1 MEHDLIYLLT
11 DNIFFSSKIAQNLK
25 ASGVEAQ
32 TVTKPDALAAALA
45 AQPAD
50 AVLVN
55 LNARGYDPVAVIRGL
70 KAGGNPPV
78 VIAFCGHS
86 DTETMTRGKASGADR
101 VVANSAIT
109 MNAAGVLRDA
119 GIPVPV

>member
-1 MEHDLIYLLT
+1 MIYLLT

-25 ASGVEAQ
+25 ANSVEAQ
-32 TVTKPDALAAALA
+32 TLTKPEALAAAMETA
-45 AQPAD
+45 APD

-55 LNARGYDPVAVIRGL
+55 LNARGYDPMAVIQTL
-70 KAGGNPPV
+70 KASEQSPT

-86 DTETMTRGKASGADR
+86 DTETMEKGRQSGADR

-119 GIPVPV
+119 GIPV

>member
-1 MEHDLIYLLT
+1 MIHLLT

-25 ASGVEAQ
+25 ANGIESQ
-32 TVTKPDALAAALA
+32 TFTKPEALAAAMQT
-45 AQPAD
+45 QPAD

-55 LNARGYDPVAVIRGL
+55 LNARGYDPVAVIQGL
-70 KAGGNPPV
+70 KAAADSPT

-86 DTETMTRGKASGADR
+86 DKETMEKGRQSGADR

-109 MNAAGVLRDA
+109 MNAAAVLRDA
-119 GIPVPV
+119 GLTI

>member
-1 MEHDLIYLLT
+1 LIYLLT

-25 ASGVEAQ
+25 ANGVEAQ
-32 TVTKPDALAAALA
+32 TLTKPDALAAAMQA
-45 AQPAD
+45 ATPD

-55 LNARGYDPVAVIRGL
+55 LNARGYDPVAVIQTL
-70 KAGGNPPV
+70 KASEPSPT

-86 DTETMTRGKASGADR
+86 DTETMEKGRQSGADR

-109 MNAAGVLRDA
+109 MNAVGVLRDA
-119 GIPVPV
+119 GIPV